1 MEETQQQNSDTPQEQ
16 APAKQSKPHRR
27 RIIIIVLVVA
37 IITLLI
43 GLVVWSLRRA
53 NYTRQFTI
61 EGWHAIAKSSDEISG
76 ITKGDASL
84 SKASD
89 LATAL
94 RKFDG
99 AVKDQKVTL
108 QLIPTFLNDRST
120 IHVYKD
126 FITTMGDY
134 SQLVAG
140 MSDDVSAISDED
152 ITSAKHLATKSEAAS
167 TTTKSKLG
175 YLSETI
181 NRQLFAMPPYLE
193 SLKKLSD
200 EAKAKELADA
210 KSQKE
215 AAQQDALNEQLVALS
230 INGFMDGFV
239 AGDAT
244 KMKRYMTTAFIK
256 EYNFDSLT
264 ASQRQY
270 IYPDSYRLISTTKK
284 ADGSYDVQINIL
296 NKYRNA
302 EAGSTNQYTQTM
314 TYNLVYVASS
324 ARWLVNFE
332 KGS

>member
-120 IHVYKD
+120 IHNV
-126 FITTMGDY
+126 GC
-134 SQLVAG
+134 G
-140 MSDDVSAISDED
+140 
-152 ITSAKHLATKSEAAS
+152 
-167 TTTKSKLG
+167 
-175 YLSETI
+175 
-181 NRQLFAMPPYLE
+181 
-193 SLKKLSD
+193 
-200 EAKAKELADA
+200 
-210 KSQKE
+210 
-215 AAQQDALNEQLVALS
+215 
-230 INGFMDGFV
+230 
-239 AGDAT
+239 
-244 KMKRYMTTAFIK
+244 
-256 EYNFDSLT
+256 
-264 ASQRQY
+264 
-270 IYPDSYRLISTTKK
+270 
-284 ADGSYDVQINIL
+284 
-296 NKYRNA
+296 
-302 EAGSTNQYTQTM
+302 
-314 TYNLVYVASS
+314 
-324 ARWLVNFE
+324 
-332 KGS
+332 